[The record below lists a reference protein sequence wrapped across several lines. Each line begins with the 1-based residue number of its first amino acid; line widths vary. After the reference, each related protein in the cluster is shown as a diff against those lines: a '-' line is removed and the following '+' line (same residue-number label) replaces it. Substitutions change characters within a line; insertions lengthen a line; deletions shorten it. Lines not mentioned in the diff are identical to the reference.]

1 MPTQG
6 DSDTVASGE
15 VADQLRQEF
24 RDESAEVLQGLD
36 LILDAGRNGHGRAED
51 IVPAFRRAAITL
63 RGQAASNGYAA
74 LSAIAHRLD
83 DYLRS
88 VSLPFLP
95 RVWDDLQRFLDT
107 AQDLLAADP
116 EASRD
121 VSRLARGLPHAVG
134 FDLKDIQIRNV
145 EVMLVMVPG
154 AQTHFVERE
163 LQQCGYRVSVVS
175 DTIMALAMAL
185 QIKPDLIIVS
195 AVMPGGLDG
204 IDLAIGLGAM
214 PSTRNIPMAVIT
226 SLDPGDERLNLLP
239 KAVPI
244 VHKSPSFG
252 DDLFAALDRL
262 FLI

>member
-1 MPTQG
+1 MPTPG
-6 DSDTVASGE
+6 ENRPVASGE

-24 RDESAEVLQGLD
+24 LDESAEVLQGLD
-36 LILDAGRNGHGRAED
+36 LLLDAGRNGHRGED
-51 IVPAFRRAAITL
+51 EIVPAFRRAALTL
-63 RGQAASNGYAA
+63 RGQAANNGYGAV
-74 LSAIAHRLD
+74 STIAHRLD

-88 VSLPFLP
+88 VSSPFLP

-107 AQDLLAADP
+107 AQNLLAADP

-121 VSRLARGLPHAVG
+121 VSGLVRGLPHALG

-145 EVMLVMVPG
+145 EVMLVMMPG

-163 LQQCGYRVSVVS
+163 LQECGYRVSVVS
-175 DTIMALAMAL
+175 DTIMALAMAV

-195 AVMPGGLDG
+195 AVMAGGLDG
-204 IDLAIGLGAM
+204 IDLAIGLSAM